1 MKFHHIALA
10 VVTIVSL
17 TPVVSN
23 ASPEKAS
30 LQACARAFAASV
42 AAPGAAAPSF
52 KLDYRGGQS
61 SVIADF
67 YPTEYTF
74 TLQAHDP
81 KSGAVVARAVCSTNS
96 RGDVTTL
103 ASVPLKTPTA
113 TLAAGF

>member
-1 MKFHHIALA
+1 MKFHKIAFA
-10 VVTIVSL
+10 IVTIASL
-17 TPVVSN
+17 TPVIAS

-30 LQACARAFAASV
+30 LKACARAFASSVAGPGV
-42 AAPGAAAPSF
+42 AAPAF
-52 KLDYRGGQS
+52 KLDYRGGQGS
-61 SVIADF
+61 AIAEF

-103 ASVPLKTPTA
+103 ASMPLEKQTA
-113 TLAAGF
+113 TLASGY